1 MPRIPKQSYPD
12 WVADVEKNGYHS
24 YLNNRNF
31 SSSALAS
38 DFYSVKNQRWCYA
51 ASPPEKKHFYYLEFI
66 DDVAGYYDQ
75 YPINP
80 KISLAV
86 AKRLKLRHHSAG
98 KEPAVVTL
106 DTVIIPSDE
115 SQKYALSVKTQGE
128 ISKNNI
134 NGDEKKKRKYLRLKE
149 KLLIEKKSSEE
160 SEIPWFLTT
169 DEDEFNI
176 LYNNL
181 VWMYRG
187 NFILSTERKYLEV
200 FSKTF
205 KQVLLSQNNSTNLF
219 QIEEEVSKILNT
231 SLDKV
236 KRIFAYMCWK
246 KQISFDLYKTLTLQS
261 IVDMNYFTINEEAL
275 S

>member
-51 ASPPEKKHFYYLEFI
+51 ASPPEKKHFHYLEFI

-75 YPINP
+75 YPIDP
-80 KISLAV
+80 KISLAI
-86 AKRLKLRHHSAG
+86 AKQLKLRHHSAG

-106 DTVIIPSDE
+106 DTVIIPSDG
-115 SQKYALSVKTQGE
+115 SDNYALSVKTQEE
-128 ISKNNI
+128 ISKKNI
-134 NGDEKKKRKYLRLKE
+134 KGGEKKQKKYLRLKE
-149 KLLIEKKSSEE
+149 KLLIEKMSSEK
-160 SEIPWFLTT
+160 SGIPWYLTT
-169 DEDEFNI
+169 DEDDFNI
-176 LYNNL
+176 LYKNL

-187 NFILSTERKYLEV
+187 NFIISTERKYLVE
-200 FSKTF
+200 FLKAF
-205 KQVLLSQNNSTNLF
+205 KQVLLSQNNSATLF
-219 QIEEEVSKILNT
+219 QIEEEVSKILKIA
-231 SLDKV
+231 LDKV
-236 KRIFAYMCWK
+236 KRIFAYFCWK

-261 IVDMNYFTINEEAL
+261 IVDSNYFIINEDV
-275 S
+275 SS

>member
-75 YPINP
+75 YPIDP

-115 SQKYALSVKTQGE
+115 SQNYALSVKTQGE
-128 ISKNNI
+128 ISKKNI
-134 NGDEKKKRKYLRLKE
+134 NGDGKKQRKYLRLKE
-149 KLLIEKKSSEE
+149 KLLIEKISSEE
-160 SEIPWFLTT
+160 SGIPWFLTT
-169 DEDEFNI
+169 DEDDFNI

-187 NFILSTERKYLEV
+187 NFIISTERKYLAA
-200 FSKTF
+200 FPKTF
-205 KQVLLSQNNSTNLF
+205 NQVLLSQNNSISLF
-219 QIEEEVSKILNT
+219 KIEEEVSKILKI

-236 KRIFAYMCWK
+236 KRIFAYMCWQK
-246 KQISFDLYKTLTLQS
+246 KISFDLYKTLTLQS
-261 IVDMNYFTINEEAL
+261 IVDMNYFTINEETL

>member
-51 ASPPEKKHFYYLEFI
+51 ASPLEKKHFYYLEFT
-66 DDVAGYYDQ
+66 DDVARYYDQ
-75 YPINP
+75 YPIDP
-80 KISLAV
+80 EISQAV
-86 AKRLKLRHHSAG
+86 AKCLKLRHHSAG

-106 DTVIIPSDE
+106 DTVIMPSDE
-115 SQKYALSVKTQGE
+115 SQNYASSVKTQKE
-128 ISKNNI
+128 ISKKNM
-134 NGDEKKKRKYLRLKE
+134 NGDKKAQKKYLRLKE

-160 SEIPWFLTT
+160 SGIPWFLTT
-169 DEDEFNI
+169 DEDDFYI

-187 NFILSTERKYLEV
+187 NFILRSEKLYLAGFV
-200 FSKTF
+200 KAFDKIL
-205 KQVLLSQNNSTNLF
+205 VSQNNPMPLKY
-219 QIEEEVSKILNT
+219 IEDEVSRYLKLK
-231 SLDKV
+231 SEKV
-236 KRIFAYMCWK
+236 KRIFALACWEK
-246 KQISFDLYKTLTLQS
+246 YISFNLYKTLTLQS
-261 IVDMNYFTINEEAL
+261 SVDVNYFSINKEAL
-275 S
+275 F